1 MQTQTF
7 KFNTDKLLG
16 SIYVQN
22 GEYREYENALM
33 ETIEKIKDDET
44 FSRVPRDA
52 QYRDVVDAHIGF
64 YADFEDLVLEM
75 MYRQWRIR
83 EPRAEGN
90 KIHENFGAHMARF
103 LQDKGSI
110 VDMRPTL
117 YGWHGGGHKLH
128 QQLKKARIV
137 GIYDIQELTW
147 KEFEGTFVENSE
159 HSGIQAYLVTNTG
172 LERYVRY
179 RGSMADVLSYD

>member
-7 KFNTDKLLG
+7 EFNTDKILG

-22 GEYREYENALM
+22 GAYREHENTLID
-33 ETIEKIKDDET
+33 TIEKIKDDNT
-44 FSRVPRDA
+44 FSLVPRDA
-52 QYRDVVDAHIGF
+52 QYREVVEQHVGF
-64 YADFEDLVLEM
+64 YEDFEDLVLEM

-83 EPRAEGN
+83 EPREEGN
-90 KIHENFGAHMARF
+90 EISTNFGAHIARF
-103 LQDKGSI
+103 LQNKGSI
-110 VDMRPTL
+110 VSIQPTV
-117 YGWHGGGHKLH
+117 YGWTGGGHKLH

-137 GIYDIQELTW
+137 GIYDIKELTW
-147 KEFEGTFVENSE
+147 TEFEGTFVENSE